1 MVADSHPIAHPPK
14 TVRNLFRVAL
24 SVAKETP
31 AKMTAQT
38 IAQAML

>member
-1 MVADSHPIAHPPK
+1 MVADSHPIHHPPK
-14 TVRNLFRVAL
+14 TIAYLRRVAL
-24 SVAKETP
+24 SVANETP